1 MPGLDGLELQTLL
14 REREIHLPLLTPK
27 IGEVVYLDDENQV
40 FEKWWEA
47 VPAR

>member
-1 MPGLDGLELQTLL
+1 MRLL
-14 REREIHLPLLTPK
+14 AENAEQENLPLLTPK